1 MGGGGGGSMNTKQL
15 ASMIDHTLLKPD
27 ARVDDIRRLCEEAK
41 EYGFASVCVNG
52 SFMETA
58 VRELKG
64 SGVKVC
70 AVIGFPL
77 GACSSETK
85 AFEAREAAARGAEE
99 LDMVVAVG
107 RLLAGDEDYVRE
119 DIRNVVEAAGKG
131 ALVKVILETCLLN
144 DEQKILGCRL
154 AEEGGARFVK
164 TSTGFSSGGATAD
177 DIALMRQTVGGR
189 LGVKASGGI
198 RTRHDAETMIA
209 AGANRIGASASVAI
223 CSEDR
228 S

>member
-1 MGGGGGGSMNTKQL
+1 MNTKQL

-27 ARVDDIRRLCEEAK
+27 ARVEDIRRLCEEAK
-41 EYGFASVCVNG
+41 EYSFTSVCVNG
-52 SFMETA
+52 SFVETA

-70 AVIGFPL
+70 TVIGFPL

-85 AFEAREAAARGAEE
+85 AFEAGDAASRGAGE
-99 LDMVVAVG
+99 LDMVIAVG
-107 RLLAGDEDYVRE
+107 RLLSGDEDYVRK
-119 DIRNVVEAAGKG
+119 DIRGVVEAAGKD
-131 ALVKVILETCLLN
+131 AVVKVILETCLLN
-144 DEQKILGCRL
+144 DEMKILGCRL

-164 TSTGFSSGGATAD
+164 TSTGFSSGGAAVE
-177 DIALMRQTVGGR
+177 DIVLMRRTVGGR

-198 RTRHDAETMIA
+198 RTRHDAEVMIA

>member
-1 MGGGGGGSMNTKQL
+1 MNTKQL

-27 ARVDDIRRLCEEAK
+27 ARVEDIRRLCEEAK

-52 SFMETA
+52 SFVETA

-70 AVIGFPL
+70 TVIGFPL

-85 AFEAREAAARGAEE
+85 AFEAGDAASRGAGE
-99 LDMVVAVG
+99 LDMVIAVG
-107 RLLAGDEDYVRE
+107 RLLSGDEDYVRK
-119 DIRNVVEAAGKG
+119 DIRGVVEAAGKD
-131 ALVKVILETCLLN
+131 AVVKVILETCLLN
-144 DEQKILGCRL
+144 DEMKILGCRL

-164 TSTGFSSGGATAD
+164 TSTGFSSGGAAVE
-177 DIALMRQTVGGR
+177 DIVLMRRTVGGR

-198 RTRHDAETMIA
+198 RTRHDAEVMID

>member
-52 SFMETA
+52 SFVETA

-107 RLLAGDEDYVRE
+107 RLLAGDEDYVRK

-154 AEEGGARFVK
+154 AEEGGAAFVK
-164 TSTGFSSGGATAD
+164 TSTGFSSGGATVD
-177 DIALMRQTVGGR
+177 DIALMRRTVGGR

-198 RTRHDAETMIA
+198 RTRNDAEVMIG

>member
-1 MGGGGGGSMNTKQL
+1 MNRKQL
-15 ASMIDHTLLKPD
+15 ASMIDHTLLKPEV
-27 ARVDDIRRLCEEAK
+27 RVEDIRRLCEEAK

-52 SFMETA
+52 SFVETA

-70 AVIGFPL
+70 AVVGFPL
-77 GACSSETK
+77 GASSSETK

-99 LDMVVAVG
+99 IDMVVAAG

-119 DIRNVVEAAGKG
+119 DVRKVVEAAGKG
-131 ALVKVILETCLLN
+131 AVVKVILETCLLA
-144 DEQKILGCRL
+144 DETKVLGCRL

-164 TSTGFSSGGATAD
+164 TSTGFSSGGTTAKNV
-177 DIALMRQTVGGR
+177 ALLRRTVGDR

-198 RTRHDAETMIA
+198 RTRRDAEIMIA

-223 CSEDR
+223 CSEEH

>member
-1 MGGGGGGSMNTKQL
+1 MNTKQL

-52 SFMETA
+52 SFVETA

-107 RLLAGDEDYVRE
+107 RLLAGDEDYVRK

-154 AEEGGARFVK
+154 AEEGGAAFVK
-164 TSTGFSSGGATAD
+164 TSTGFSSGGATVD
-177 DIALMRQTVGGR
+177 DIALMRRTVGGR

-198 RTRHDAETMIA
+198 RTRNDAEVMIG

>member
-1 MGGGGGGSMNTKQL
+1 MNSKQL
-15 ASMIDHTLLKPD
+15 ASMIDHTLLKPE
-27 ARVDDIRRLCEEAK
+27 AGVEDIRRLCAEAR

-52 SFMETA
+52 SFVETA
-58 VRELKG
+58 VRETKG

-70 AVIGFPL
+70 TVIGFPL

-85 AFEAREAAARGAEE
+85 AFEAREAVARGAEE

-107 RLLAGDEDYVRE
+107 RLRTGDEDYVRE
-119 DIRNVVEAAGKG
+119 DIRKVVDAAGKG
-131 ALVKVILETCLLN
+131 AVVKVILETCLLD
-144 DEQKILGCRL
+144 DEKKILGCRP

-164 TSTGFSSGGATAD
+164 TSTGFSSGGATAED
-177 DIALMRQTVGGR
+177 VALMRRTVGDR
-189 LGVKASGGI
+189 LGVKAAGGI

-209 AGANRIGASASVAI
+209 AGANRIGASASSAI
-223 CSEDR
+223 CSEAR

>member
-1 MGGGGGGSMNTKQL
+1 MNTKQL

-27 ARVDDIRRLCEEAK
+27 ARVEDIRRLCEEAK

-70 AVIGFPL
+70 TVIGFPL

-85 AFEAREAAARGAEE
+85 AFEAGDAASRGAGE
-99 LDMVVAVG
+99 LDMVIAVG
-107 RLLAGDEDYVRE
+107 RLLSGDEDYVRK
-119 DIRNVVEAAGKG
+119 DIRGVVEAAGKD
-131 ALVKVILETCLLN
+131 AVVKVILETCLLN
-144 DEQKILGCRL
+144 DEMKILGCRL

-164 TSTGFSSGGATAD
+164 TSTGFSSGGAAVE
-177 DIALMRQTVGGR
+177 DIVLMRRTVGGR

-198 RTRHDAETMIA
+198 RTRHDAEVMIA

>member
-1 MGGGGGGSMNTKQL
+1 MNTKQL

-27 ARVDDIRRLCEEAK
+27 ARVEDIRRLCEEAK

-52 SFMETA
+52 SFVETA

-70 AVIGFPL
+70 TVIGFPL

-85 AFEAREAAARGAEE
+85 AFEAGDAASRGAGE
-99 LDMVVAVG
+99 LDMVIAVG
-107 RLLAGDEDYVRE
+107 RLLSGDEDYVRK
-119 DIRNVVEAAGKG
+119 DIRGVVEAAGKD
-131 ALVKVILETCLLN
+131 AVVKVILETCLLN
-144 DEQKILGCRL
+144 DEMKILGCRL

-164 TSTGFSSGGATAD
+164 TSTGFSSGGAAVE
-177 DIALMRQTVGGR
+177 DIVLMRRTVGGR

-198 RTRHDAETMIA
+198 RTRHDAEVMIA